1 MLGAWSSD
9 IFSFSLNGSSTF
21 LWFAYDI
28 TSRRSIF
35 ILNWICWGEKS
46 EIGRKKLWID
56 IYCVAVSN
64 IDSPL
69 CFLHSENFH
78 SVVEL
83 SRYKEGE
90 GFFSENSRKLRTRIF
105 FNRSIVRSQLYDFL
119 SLFILLC
126 LTTIHHSI
134 NRKLLYISFEHEPN
148 FIRRRWILSEKFEYL
163 LICLK
168 ESPRNLWLGLS
179 MSHEILS
186 EDAFARSCICMLK
199 PSVCALT
206 YYFSCWVRGTSFERG
221 SEKKTQTVQ
230 STLHGGLCV
239 GRFFVLNLS
248 RQHKKVHGLF
258 KRDIFFS
265 SLSTRFCSGDW
276 LDWRRMEILQS
287 TKVLE
292 LVTVFFAL
300 NIYCLV
306 WRIRE
311 TNKWIIQFASW
322 TIEWKFV
329 FSAIVSVNL
338 AVIIS

>member
-1 MLGAWSSD
+1 MFEGVSAKFMAGTLDVTWN
-9 IFSFSLNGSSTF
+9 I
-21 LWFAYDI
+21 
-28 TSRRSIF
+28 
-35 ILNWICWGEKS
+35 
-46 EIGRKKLWID
+46 IGRRF
-56 IYCVAVSN
+56 C
-64 IDSPL
+64 
-69 CFLHSENFH
+69 
-78 SVVEL
+78 SVV
-83 SRYKEGE
+83 
-90 GFFSENSRKLRTRIF
+90 
-105 FNRSIVRSQLYDFL
+105 
-119 SLFILLC
+119 
-126 LTTIHHSI
+126 
-134 NRKLLYISFEHEPN
+134 
-148 FIRRRWILSEKFEYL
+148 YL
-163 LICLK
+163 HAKAEC
-168 ESPRNLWLGLS
+168 
-179 MSHEILS
+179 
-186 EDAFARSCICMLK
+186 
-199 PSVCALT
+199 VCAHILFFLLST
-206 YYFSCWVRGTSFERG
+206 RDDVWAGEW
-221 SEKKTQTVQ
+221 KKTQTVQ

-258 KRDIFFS
+258 RRDIFFS